1 MVEGVLL
8 TRMTNSSSTESP
20 FEKTAGAASS
30 YATEAFE
37 LLSNETRLAILLT
50 LWDAYDPRG
59 TDNAM
64 SFSDLYDR
72 VNVRD
77 TGNFT
82 YHLDKLTGHFVT
94 ETDDGY
100 RLRNAGHKIVQ
111 AVIAGTGLE
120 DPTIPPTE
128 IARSC
133 HRCGAP
139 VELSYEDER
148 LYHICTACEG
158 SIGPDSTEAAPVGTL
173 VVWDFD
179 PAGLTD
185 RTPGDV
191 YVAGTIA
198 FLRDLGMLNR
208 GLCPECS
215 GPVDGAPLICDRH
228 ESTQGTLCSRCG
240 TRDEVRVSY
249 VCSVCK
255 HGASF
260 PVQAAVHDH
269 PAIVAFYYEHGIEG
283 TYHIEAP
290 EACGRLWDHLLQQQH
305 ALVTEDPVRV
315 RVTVPCD
322 EDALRLTLDEE
333 LSVIEIAREYRET
346 VG

>member
-1 MVEGVLL
+1 MLVTVVV
-8 TRMTNSSSTESP
+8 THMNDSSSAESAL
-20 FEKTAGAASS
+20 EAAAGAASPR
-30 YATEAFE
+30 ATEAFE
-37 LLSNETRLAILLT
+37 VLSNETRLAILLE
-50 LWDAYDPRG
+50 LWEASDPRG
-59 TDNAM
+59 PTTTIP
-64 SFSDLYDR
+64 FSELYERVDLG
-72 VNVRD
+72 D

-100 RLRNAGHKIVQ
+100 RLSNAGHKIVQ

-120 DPTIPPTE
+120 EPTLPPTE

-139 VELSYEDER
+139 VELSYEDEK
-148 LYHICTACEG
+148 LYHVCTGCEG
-158 SIGPDSTEAAPVGTL
+158 NIGPDSAEAAPVGTL
-173 VVWDFD
+173 VMWDFD

-185 RTPGDV
+185 RTLEEV

-198 FLRDLGMLNR
+198 FLWDLGLLAR

-215 GPVDGAPLICDRH
+215 GPVDGALDVCDRH
-228 ESTQGTLCSRCG
+228 DPAPGELCPTCG

-260 PVQAAVHDH
+260 PAQAAVHDH
-269 PAIVAFYYEHGIEG
+269 PATVAFYYEHGVVR
-283 TYHIEAP
+283 TYDLGDSE
-290 EACGRLWDHLLQQQH
+290 ECGRLWELLLQQDH
-305 ALVTEDPVRV
+305 ELLSVDPLRV
-315 RVTVPCD
+315 RITVPYD
-322 EDALRLTLDEE
+322 DDRLSLTLDED
-333 LSVIEIAREYRET
+333 LSVVEITEQYRHT
-346 VG
+346 DR